1 MSDPNEITFR
11 YIFEDSYN
19 PSYAN
24 GVFGG
29 ISPSGEIVINFTHER
44 HPIPIEI
51 VHELNENGTVG
62 GEVRRSPEDY
72 NRIMIRYIVNGVA
85 INLNT
90 AKTLKDWLEKQ
101 IQSLESLTPNSDD
114 RTEK

>member
-1 MSDPNEITFR
+1 VADPNEITFK
-11 YIFEDSYN
+11 YVFEDSYN

-51 VHELNENGTVG
+51 VHELDENGIIG
-62 GEVRRSPEDY
+62 GEIRRSPEDY

-90 AKTLKDWLEKQ
+90 AQILKDWLEKQ
-101 IQSLESLTPNSDD
+101 IQLLEPLIPKSDD
-114 RTEK
+114 RTKK